1 MRIAMNQSSKKDELN
16 LLNKVEENILAQS
29 YDLNSDSSEESLGVF
44 YGISI
49 ALRAIDEIRE
59 QVKGANYND

>member
-1 MRIAMNQSSKKDELN
+1 MNQSNKKDELN
-16 LLNKVEENILAQS
+16 LLNKIEKNILAQS
-29 YDLNSDSSEESLGVF
+29 YDLESDSSEESLGVF

-59 QVKGANYND
+59 QVKGVNCND

>member
-1 MRIAMNQSSKKDELN
+1 MNQSNKKDELN
-16 LLNKVEENILAQS
+16 LLNKIEKNILAQS
-29 YDLNSDSSEESLGVF
+29 YDLESDSSEESLGVF

-59 QVKGANYND
+59 QVEGANHND